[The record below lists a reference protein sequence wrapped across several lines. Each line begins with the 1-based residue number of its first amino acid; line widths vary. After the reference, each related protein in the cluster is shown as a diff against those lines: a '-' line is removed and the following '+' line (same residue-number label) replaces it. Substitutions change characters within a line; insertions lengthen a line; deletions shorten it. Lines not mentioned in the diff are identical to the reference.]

1 MKGEDSYFK
10 EEHDMGLTP
19 AQERVYRFVRD
30 YLQEHGYSPSYEE
43 IRRHL
48 GFQSLNAVYKHLKQ
62 LEQRG
67 YLSSLWQNRKR
78 AIELL
83 PLRTGLLSLPFL
95 GVVAAGTP
103 IEAIEVPETIEVPES
118 FLGTGNNFA
127 LKVRGDSM
135 IDEGIREGDIL
146 IITRQAHAESGQT
159 VVALVRGEATVKKFY
174 PHGEEIELRPANS
187 QMESLRLLASEV
199 EIVGTVVGLL
209 RHYRKRKA

>member
-1 MKGEDSYFK
+1 
-10 EEHDMGLTP
+10 MGLTP

-30 YLQEHGYSPSYEE
+30 YLQQHGYSPSYEE

-67 YLSSLWQNRKR
+67 YLSSLGNNRKR
-78 AIELL
+78 ALELL
-83 PLRTGLLSLPFL
+83 PLRTGSLSLPFL

-103 IEAIEVPETIEVPES
+103 IEAIEIPEAIDVPES
-118 FLGTGNNFA
+118 FLGSGNNFA
-127 LKVRGDSM
+127 LRVQGDSM

-146 IITRQAHAESGQT
+146 IITRQAHAENGQT
-159 VVALVRGEATVKKFY
+159 VVALVRGESTVKKFY
-174 PHGEEIELRPANS
+174 QHGEEVELRPANRH
-187 QMESLRLLASEV
+187 MEPLRISARDV

-209 RHYRKRKA
+209 RHYRKKISS